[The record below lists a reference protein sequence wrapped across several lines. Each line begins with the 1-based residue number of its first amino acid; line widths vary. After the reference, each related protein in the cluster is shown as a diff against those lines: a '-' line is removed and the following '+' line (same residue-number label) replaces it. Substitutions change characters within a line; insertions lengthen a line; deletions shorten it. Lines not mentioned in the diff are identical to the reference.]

1 MEPTCFNVNRR
12 SFKCRSHC
20 CKKVKKEVVPE
31 PLPYFTRDRYRFC
44 VICKRKYYASGVQC
58 LLSNPTSGDFNCMPN
73 R

>member
-20 CKKVKKEVVPE
+20 CKKVKEVVPE
-31 PLPYFTRDRYRFC
+31 PLPYWNKDRFRSC

-58 LLSNPTSGDFNCMPN
+58 LLSNPDSGDFNCMPN